1 MAPHARLVG
10 PIPDGADPDE
20 YDRVR
25 RRVLWK
31 LTTGLYLL
39 ASRGR
44 EQRNLMTCSLVTQ
57 LATDPKLVGVAVES
71 DALSLRLVR
80 EGRSFLLAL
89 LDREDRA
96 VVRSFAKPALDDPE
110 AGTLNGVACR
120 PSPVTGC
127 PLPLRAAAYLDCR
140 LEREVDV
147 GSHVLCVGE
156 VVDAGFGAAGP
167 DVALLR
173 SEDTRMSYGG

>member
-10 PIPDGADPDE
+10 PVPDGADADE

-25 RRVLWK
+25 RKVLWK

-39 ASRGR
+39 GSRGR

-57 LATDPKLVGVAVES
+57 LATDPKLLGVAVES
-71 DALSLRLVR
+71 GALTLQLVR
-80 EGRSFLLAL
+80 EGRSFVLAL
-89 LDREDRA
+89 LEREDRTI
-96 VVRSFAKPALDDPE
+96 VRSFAKPAIEDTA
-110 AGTLNGVACR
+110 AGTLNGVAYR
-120 PSPVTGC
+120 SSPVTGC
-127 PLPLRAAAYLDCR
+127 PLPVRAAAYLDCR
-140 LEREVDV
+140 LEREVDF

-156 VVDAGFGAAGP
+156 VVDAGFGDAGP